1 MRLITCLSAS
11 LLSLT
16 VITGCASKS
25 VPEPARSFF
34 SIDPENPAR
43 FVYSQEWAQ
52 SARPEKGKRDGAAT
66 RKRGRNDRSGDQRSE
81 ISQQFLAALDEELV
95 QQNLCPQGY
104 RVLDLQRQPGRMTLS
119 GQCR

>member
-1 MRLITCLSAS
+1 MRFITCRSAL

-16 VITGCASKS
+16 VITGCASKA

-52 SARPEKGKRDGAAT
+52 SARPEKGKRDGAT
-66 RKRGRNDRSGDQRSE
+66 PRKRGRNDRSGDQRSE
-81 ISQQFLAALDEELV
+81 ISQQFLAALDGELV
-95 QQNLCPQGY
+95 QQSLCPQGY